1 MSQKIELLAPA
12 KDYECGVAAINH
24 GADAVY
30 VGAPKFGARAT
41 AGNSLADIERL
52 CRYAHL
58 YHASVHV
65 ALNTILTDE
74 ELETV
79 IESAGLKPYRYGFA
93 VSFPCVLFIRNNMLI
108 CINHEPE
115 FILRSDENALFL
127 ININAP
133 AVLALFQQNAAV

>member
-1 MSQKIELLAPA
+1 MAQKIELLAPA

-30 VGAPKFGARAT
+30 VGAPKFGARVA

-58 YHASVHV
+58 YHAHVHV

-74 ELETV
+74 ELEEARKL
-79 IESAGLKPYRYGFA
+79 IFRLYDAGA
-93 VSFPCVLFIRNNMLI
+93 DALI
-108 CINHEPE
+108 IQDVG
-115 FILRSDENALFL
+115 ILQLDIPPIATS
-127 ININAP
+127 
-133 AVLALFQQNAAV
+133 